1 MKEGERVVKSGEEV
15 RGAVTSFTDI
25 VVWQKAH
32 ELFLLLARD
41 VEAFPKT
48 QAARIVADQLLRS
61 VGSISANI
69 AEGFGRRTGAEYVH
83 YLIVARGSTTES
95 ANWFMKCRDLDY
107 LPQQLGFDR
116 EGRCQEILK
125 MLNAMIGTLRRK
137 AVSVLH
143 H

>member
-1 MKEGERVVKSGEEV
+1 MAHGEEG
-15 RGAVTSFTDI
+15 RGAVTSVTEL

-32 ELFLLLARD
+32 QLFLLLVHD

-48 QAARIVADQLLRS
+48 RAAGIVADQLLRA

-95 ANWFMKCRDLDY
+95 ANWFLKCRDLDY
-107 LPQQLGFDR
+107 LPQQVAVER
-116 EGRCQEILK
+116 EAECQEILK

-137 AVSVLH
+137 AGPSLH